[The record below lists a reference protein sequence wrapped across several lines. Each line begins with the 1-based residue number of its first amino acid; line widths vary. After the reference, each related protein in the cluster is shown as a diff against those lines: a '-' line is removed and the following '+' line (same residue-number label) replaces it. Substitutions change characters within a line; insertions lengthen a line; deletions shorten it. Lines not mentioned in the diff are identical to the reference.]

1 MIRGVKKGNDEN
13 TFAAHASSNSKST
26 IINNYGSNTNL
37 VSLLI
42 KNLLIYFAKI
52 VLFSIC

>member
-52 VLFSIC
+52 VFSIC